1 MLDAKLRPLIDPP
14 LNAVGRTL
22 ARAGFSANAVTLL
35 GLVVG
40 LGGAAAIYAGYY
52 GLAFCLVLAGR
63 ILDGLDGAVARATR
77 KTAFGGYLDIVCDF
91 VFYVSVPLAFGLA
104 EPDYLPAALILV
116 SAFTVTGI
124 SFLAFAVT
132 AAEQGAE
139 TAEHGEKS
147 FFYSTGIAEGT
158 ETITVFL
165 LMCLFPG
172 WFPEIALIYTAMC
185 IITVIQRSLL
195 ARQTFRD

>member
-1 MLDAKLRPLIDPP
+1 MLDAKIRPLIDPP
-14 LNAVGRTL
+14 LNAMGRTL

-35 GLVVG
+35 GMIVG
-40 LGGAAAIYAGYY
+40 LGGAGAIYAGHF

-63 ILDGLDGAVARATR
+63 ILDGLDGAIARATR

-91 VFYVSVPLAFGLA
+91 VFYVSVPLAFGMA
-104 EPDYLPAALILV
+104 NPEHLPAALVLV

-139 TAEHGEKS
+139 TDAHGEKS

-158 ETITVFL
+158 ETIVAFL
-165 LMCLFPG
+165 LMCLLPG
-172 WFPEIALIYTAMC
+172 WFAQIALIYAAMC

-195 ARQTFRD
+195 AWRTFRD

>member
-14 LNAVGRTL
+14 LNAVGRAL

-52 GLAFCLVLAGR
+52 GLAFCLILAGR

-104 EPDYLPAALILV
+104 DPDYLPAALILV

-132 AAEQGAE
+132 AAEQGAD
-139 TAEHGEKS
+139 TDAHGEKS

-165 LMCLFPG
+165 LMCLFPS
-172 WFPEIALIYTAMC
+172 WFPEIALIYTTMC

-195 ARQTFRD
+195 ARKTFRD